1 MSVEDVAVWALVVL
15 PVFPL
20 AAAGLLGRHY
30 RENSTSLRER
40 AVLAVRDWI
49 VSSIAAV
56 LALSRLEIIELPTG
70 SAVPMLIVAMLLVS
84 LPSVWWLFLYFRG
97 AFR

>member
-1 MSVEDVAVWALVVL
+1 MSFEDAAVGALVVL

-20 AAAGLLGRHY
+20 AAAWILSRHY
-30 RENSTSLRER
+30 RENSPSLRER
-40 AVLAVRDWI
+40 AVLAIRDWV

-56 LALSRLEIIELPTG
+56 LALSRLEVIELPPG
-70 SAVPMLIVAMLLVS
+70 SPIPMLIVAMMLVS